1 MNKEKQHKKRRSRGG
16 QITRSILIRY
26 TFCLVLFE
34 GAFATA
40 VIVARSLCGL
50 VTWYSNNPI
59 YWILKVL
66 EGTMLV
72 WIPAVCLL
80 GWTIIT
86 YYYIAKPVKYLNE
99 VIEAAQQLTNDPEEP
114 IELSSSLR
122 NVEDELN
129 LVREEALRNAYV
141 AKEAEK
147 RKNDLIVYLAH
158 DLKTPLTSVIG
169 YLTLLRD
176 EPEISQEMRS
186 RYTGVA
192 LDKAERL
199 EELIN
204 EFFDITRF
212 NYTEITLEPETVH
225 LSRMLEQ
232 ITYEFNPV
240 LEEKGLVWEKE
251 ITPGVEMF
259 CDPDKM
265 ARVFDNLIRNAVSYS
280 YRDVPI
286 RLTMKAIDDRIEI
299 QIENQGKTIP
309 AEKLEHLF
317 EQFFRA
323 DASRSSTTG
332 GAGLGLAISKEIINL
347 HHGSIEAFS
356 ADEKIIF
363 TLRLPKDCKKNVRI
377 SEEKSNEKEIE

>member
-1 MNKEKQHKKRRSRGG
+1 MKKRRSRGG

-26 TFCLVLFE
+26 TFFLVLFE
-34 GAFATA
+34 GLFVTA

-50 VTWYSNNPI
+50 VIWYQDNPI

-66 EGTMLV
+66 ESTMLV
-72 WIPAVCLL
+72 WIPAICLL

-86 YYYIAKPVKYLNE
+86 YYYISKPVKYLNE
-99 VIEAAQQLTNDPEEP
+99 VIGAAGQLANNPEEP

-129 LVREEALRNAYV
+129 LVREEALRNAYA

-176 EPEISQEMRS
+176 EPEISREMRC
-186 RYTGVA
+186 RYTNIA
-192 LDKAERL
+192 LEKAERL

-212 NYTEITLEPETVH
+212 NFTEIALEPEKVN

-232 ITYEFNPV
+232 ITYEFIPI
-240 LEEKGLVWEKE
+240 LAEKNLKWKAE
-251 ITPGVEMF
+251 ITSDVEMI
-259 CDPDKM
+259 CDPDKL
-265 ARVFDNLIRNAVSYS
+265 ARVFDNLIRNAVNYS
-280 YRDVPI
+280 YVDSEI
-286 RLTMKAIDDRIEI
+286 LLKMKPMEDMVEIEV
-299 QIENQGKTIP
+299 ENRGKTIS

-323 DASRSSTTG
+323 DTARSSATG
-332 GAGLGLAISKEIINL
+332 GAGLGLAISKEIVSL
-347 HHGSIEAFS
+347 HNGSIMAFS
-356 ADEKIIF
+356 EDERILF
-363 TLRLPKDCKKNVRI
+363 TIKLPLDCKKNVRN
-377 SEEKSNEKEIE
+377 SEEKNN

>member
-1 MNKEKQHKKRRSRGG
+1 MNKEKQMKKRRSRGG

-26 TFCLVLFE
+26 TFFLVLFE
-34 GAFATA
+34 GLFVTA

-50 VTWYSNNPI
+50 VIWYQDNPI

-66 EGTMLV
+66 ESTMLV
-72 WIPAVCLL
+72 WIPAICLL

-86 YYYIAKPVKYLNE
+86 YYYISKPVKYLNE
-99 VIEAAQQLTNDPEEP
+99 VIGAAGQLANNPEEP

-129 LVREEALRNAYV
+129 LVREEALRNAYA

-176 EPEISQEMRS
+176 EPEISREMRC
-186 RYTGVA
+186 RYTNIA
-192 LDKAERL
+192 LEKAERL

-212 NYTEITLEPETVH
+212 NFTEIALEPEKVN

-232 ITYEFNPV
+232 ITYEFIPI
-240 LEEKGLVWEKE
+240 LAEKNLKWKAE
-251 ITPGVEMF
+251 ITSDVEMI
-259 CDPDKM
+259 CDPDKL
-265 ARVFDNLIRNAVSYS
+265 ARVFDNLIRNAVNYS
-280 YRDVPI
+280 YVDSEI
-286 RLTMKAIDDRIEI
+286 LLKMKPMEDMVEIEV
-299 QIENQGKTIP
+299 ENRGKTIS

-323 DASRSSTTG
+323 DTARSSATG
-332 GAGLGLAISKEIINL
+332 GAGLGLAISKEIVSL
-347 HHGSIEAFS
+347 HNGSIMAFS
-356 ADEKIIF
+356 EDERILF
-363 TLRLPKDCKKNVRI
+363 TIKLPLDCKKNVRN
-377 SEEKSNEKEIE
+377 SEEKNN

>member
-1 MNKEKQHKKRRSRGG
+1 MNKEKQMKKRRSRGG

-26 TFCLVLFE
+26 TFFLVLFE
-34 GAFATA
+34 GLFVTA

-50 VTWYSNNPI
+50 VIWYQDNPI

-66 EGTMLV
+66 ESTMLV
-72 WIPAVCLL
+72 WIPAICLL

-86 YYYIAKPVKYLNE
+86 YYYISKPVKYLNE
-99 VIEAAQQLTNDPEEP
+99 VIGAAGQLANNPEEP

-129 LVREEALRNAYV
+129 LVREEALRNAYA

-158 DLKTPLTSVIG
+158 DLKTPLTSIIG

-176 EPEISQEMRS
+176 EPEISREMRC
-186 RYTGVA
+186 RYTNIA
-192 LDKAERL
+192 LEKAERL

-212 NYTEITLEPETVH
+212 NFTEIALEPEKVN

-232 ITYEFNPV
+232 ITYEFIPI
-240 LEEKGLVWEKE
+240 LAEKNLKWKAE
-251 ITPGVEMF
+251 ITSDVEMI
-259 CDPDKM
+259 CDPDKL
-265 ARVFDNLIRNAVSYS
+265 ARVFDNLIRNAVNYS
-280 YRDVPI
+280 YVDSEI
-286 RLTMKAIDDRIEI
+286 LLKMKPMEDMVEIEV
-299 QIENQGKTIP
+299 ENRGKTIS

-323 DASRSSTTG
+323 DTARSSATG
-332 GAGLGLAISKEIINL
+332 GAGLGLAISKEIVSL
-347 HHGSIEAFS
+347 HNGSIMAFS
-356 ADEKIIF
+356 EDERILF
-363 TLRLPKDCKKNVRI
+363 TIKLPLDCKKNVRNL
-377 SEEKSNEKEIE
+377 EEKNN

>member
-1 MNKEKQHKKRRSRGG
+1 MNKEKQMKKRRSRGG
-16 QITRSILIRY
+16 QITRSILIKY
-26 TFCLVLFE
+26 TFFLVLFE
-34 GAFATA
+34 GLFVTA

-50 VTWYSNNPI
+50 VIWYQDNPI

-66 EGTMLV
+66 ESTMLV
-72 WIPAVCLL
+72 WIPAICLL
-80 GWTIIT
+80 GWTAIT
-86 YYYIAKPVKYLNE
+86 YYYISKPVKYLNE
-99 VIEAAQQLTNDPEEP
+99 VIGAAGQLANNPEEP

-129 LVREEALRNAYV
+129 LVREEALRNAYA

-176 EPEISQEMRS
+176 EPEISREMRC
-186 RYTGVA
+186 RYTNIA
-192 LDKAERL
+192 LEKAERL

-212 NYTEITLEPETVH
+212 NFTEIALEPEKVN

-232 ITYEFNPV
+232 ITYEFIPI
-240 LEEKGLVWEKE
+240 LAEKNLKWKTE
-251 ITPGVEMF
+251 ITSDVEMIG
-259 CDPDKM
+259 DPDKL
-265 ARVFDNLIRNAVSYS
+265 ARVFDNLIRNAVNYS
-280 YRDVPI
+280 YTDSEI
-286 RLTMKAIDDRIEI
+286 LLKMKPMEDMVEIEV
-299 QIENQGKTIP
+299 ENRGKTIS

-323 DASRSSTTG
+323 DTARSSATG
-332 GAGLGLAISKEIINL
+332 GAGLGLAISKEIVSL
-347 HHGSIEAFS
+347 HNGSITASSE
-356 ADEKIIF
+356 DERILF
-363 TLRLPKDCKKNVRI
+363 TIKLPLDCKKNVRN
-377 SEEKSNEKEIE
+377 SEEKIN

>member
-1 MNKEKQHKKRRSRGG
+1 MNKEKQSKKSRSRGG

-26 TFCLVLFE
+26 TFFLVLFE
-34 GAFATA
+34 GLFVTA

-50 VTWYSNNPI
+50 VTWYDNNPI
-59 YWILKVL
+59 YWVLKLL
-66 EGTMLV
+66 ESTMLV

-86 YYYIAKPVKYLNE
+86 YYYISKPVKYLNE
-99 VIEAAQQLTNDPEEP
+99 VIGAAGQLANAPEEP

-129 LVREEALRNAYV
+129 LVREEALRNAYA

-169 YLTLLRD
+169 YLNLLRD
-176 EPEISQEMRS
+176 EPDISQEMRC
-186 RYTGVA
+186 RYTGIA
-192 LDKAERL
+192 LEKAERL

-212 NYTEITLEPETVH
+212 NFTEIALEPEKVN

-232 ITYEFNPV
+232 ITYEFTPI
-240 LEEKGLVWEKE
+240 LAEKNLRWKTE
-251 ITPGVEMF
+251 IASDVEII
-259 CDPDKM
+259 CDSDKL
-265 ARVFDNLIRNAVSYS
+265 ARVFDNLIRNAVNYS
-280 YRDVPI
+280 YADSEIILR
-286 RLTMKAIDDRIEI
+286 MKPMEDMVEIEV
-299 QIENQGKTIP
+299 ENRGKTIS

-317 EQFFRA
+317 EQFFRV
-323 DASRSSTTG
+323 DTSRSSATG
-332 GAGLGLAISKEIINL
+332 GAGLGLAISREIIILHNGSIAAFSEDERILFTIKLPVNCKEI
-347 HHGSIEAFS
+347 
-356 ADEKIIF
+356 
-363 TLRLPKDCKKNVRI
+363 VRN
-377 SEEKSNEKEIE
+377 SEEKSN

>member
-1 MNKEKQHKKRRSRGG
+1 MNKEKQMKKRRSRGG

-26 TFCLVLFE
+26 TFFLVLFE
-34 GAFATA
+34 GLFVTA

-50 VTWYSNNPI
+50 VIWYQDNPI

-66 EGTMLV
+66 ESTMLV
-72 WIPAVCLL
+72 WIPAICLL

-86 YYYIAKPVKYLNE
+86 YYYISKPVKYLNE
-99 VIEAAQQLTNDPEEP
+99 VIGAAGQLANNPEEP

-129 LVREEALRNAYV
+129 LVREEALRNAYA

-176 EPEISQEMRS
+176 EPEISREMRC
-186 RYTGVA
+186 RYTNIA
-192 LDKAERL
+192 LEKAERL

-212 NYTEITLEPETVH
+212 NFTEIALEPEKVN

-232 ITYEFNPV
+232 ITYEFIPI
-240 LEEKGLVWEKE
+240 LAEKNLKWKAE
-251 ITPGVEMF
+251 ITSDVEMI
-259 CDPDKM
+259 CDPDKL
-265 ARVFDNLIRNAVSYS
+265 ARVFDNLIRNAVNYS
-280 YRDVPI
+280 YVDSEI
-286 RLTMKAIDDRIEI
+286 LLKMKPMEDMVEIEV
-299 QIENQGKTIP
+299 ENRGKTIS

-323 DASRSSTTG
+323 DTARSSATG
-332 GAGLGLAISKEIINL
+332 GAGLGLAISKEIVSL
-347 HHGSIEAFS
+347 HNGSIMAFS
-356 ADEKIIF
+356 EDERILF
-363 TLRLPKDCKKNVRI
+363 TIKLPLDCKKNVRI
-377 SEEKSNEKEIE
+377 SEEKNN

>member
-1 MNKEKQHKKRRSRGG
+1 MNKEKQMKKRRSRGG

-26 TFCLVLFE
+26 TFFLVLFE
-34 GAFATA
+34 GLFVTA

-50 VTWYSNNPI
+50 VIWYQDNPI

-66 EGTMLV
+66 ESTMLV
-72 WIPAVCLL
+72 WIPAICLL

-86 YYYIAKPVKYLNE
+86 YYYISKPVKYLNE
-99 VIEAAQQLTNDPEEP
+99 VIGAAGQLANNPEEP

-129 LVREEALRNAYV
+129 LVREEALRNAYA

-176 EPEISQEMRS
+176 EPEISREMRC
-186 RYTGVA
+186 RYTNIA
-192 LDKAERL
+192 LEKAERL

-212 NYTEITLEPETVH
+212 NFTEIALEPEKVN
-225 LSRMLEQ
+225 LSCMLEQ
-232 ITYEFNPV
+232 ITYEFIPI
-240 LEEKGLVWEKE
+240 LAEKNLKWKAE
-251 ITPGVEMF
+251 ITSDVEMI
-259 CDPDKM
+259 CDPDKL
-265 ARVFDNLIRNAVSYS
+265 ARVFDNLIRNAVNYS
-280 YRDVPI
+280 YVDSEI
-286 RLTMKAIDDRIEI
+286 LLKMKPMEDMVEIEV
-299 QIENQGKTIP
+299 ENRGKTIS

-323 DASRSSTTG
+323 DTARSSATG
-332 GAGLGLAISKEIINL
+332 GAGLGLAISKEIVSL
-347 HHGSIEAFS
+347 HNGSIMAFS
-356 ADEKIIF
+356 EDERILF
-363 TLRLPKDCKKNVRI
+363 TIKLPLDCKKNVRI
-377 SEEKSNEKEIE
+377 SEEKNN